1 MIAALAAIAVLGTA
15 ACGSGTPGQSAD
27 EPTEDAGGKITV
39 EFWQNKFSK
48 EDDAWFKEA
57 VEKYNASQDEIQ
69 IVHTVVPGD
78 AWDQKLKA
86 AQAAGKAPDMYT
98 MNYSAIQPKA
108 RTGQLAPIGD
118 LVAQTGWDDL
128 DERFLDAVSVDGEQ
142 YAYPLYYEPSA
153 IYFYRTDLYEQAG
166 LDPASPPQTFD
177 ELIATGEKLKSLGGD
192 TVAYQLAQNAVELSW
207 TTWSS
212 QYGTAGHLPISDDWT
227 TAQADDPAY
236 EPLFKLYQ
244 ELYAKDI
251 IAKQPL
257 SPYGDAT
264 PLGEGKLASMTAG
277 SWAVS
282 QLLADWPDMVPN
294 LAAAPMASVDGDPSR
309 TTSTLGGWTIGVDA
323 KSQKVE
329 AAAKAI
335 SWMMA
340 EDAVLPKDYF
350 VKTSYTKLSPRV
362 SIAED
367 LADDP
372 ERSENPFYDQIVDA
386 TKTAILEPT
395 YDWQVSLAMGT
406 ALEKAM
412 YGEDIKAVQAEAN
425 KTITDVIAE
434 LNLPEQLK

>member
-1 MIAALAAIAVLGTA
+1 MLLSGQVPMGELLAAPSADLLDGIAFCVLDGSPESRRERLRARGWPEDGLIHHVRFGEWFVAHAQDPQHAPDVITVDSGGPMRWDRWGDWRAGDPRWNATIINTDEHSIDETA
-15 ACGSGTPGQSAD
+15 A
-27 EPTEDAGGKITV
+27 
-39 EFWQNKFSK
+39 W
-48 EDDAWFKEA
+48 
-57 VEKYNASQDEIQ
+57 
-69 IVHTVVPGD
+69 
-78 AWDQKLKA
+78 
-86 AQAAGKAPDMYT
+86 
-98 MNYSAIQPKA
+98 
-108 RTGQLAPIGD
+108 
-118 LVAQTGWDDL
+118 
-128 DERFLDAVSVDGEQ
+128 
-142 YAYPLYYEPSA
+142 
-153 IYFYRTDLYEQAG
+153 
-166 LDPASPPQTFD
+166 
-177 ELIATGEKLKSLGGD
+177 
-192 TVAYQLAQNAVELSW
+192 VELSW

-244 ELYAKDI
+244 DLYAKEI

-323 KSQKVE
+323 KSQKIE

-412 YGEDIKAVQAEAN
+412 DGEDIKAVQAEAN
-425 KTITDVIAE
+425 KTITYVIAE